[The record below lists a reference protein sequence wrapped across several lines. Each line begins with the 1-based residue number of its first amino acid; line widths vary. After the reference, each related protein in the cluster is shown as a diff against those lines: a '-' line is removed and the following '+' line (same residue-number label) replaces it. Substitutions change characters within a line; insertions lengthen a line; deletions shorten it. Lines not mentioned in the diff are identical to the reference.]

1 MSTARER
8 LFQAPTACCC
18 SNRKGC
24 LQLKGQTIHRAFFI
38 PASQKL
44 EYKPLGFDSLNTVRS
59 KFHNVKWI
67 LIDEFSMVGKRMLLF
82 IHHRLQEICGN
93 QLPFGGI
100 NMLLFGDL
108 HQLQPVK
115 DGWIFED
122 IDPYYGAF
130 APNIFKDNFKIFE
143 LDEIMRQKEDT
154 IFAQT
159 LNRLRTAFHC
169 KDDITLLESRLI
181 TETKSLQMTDV
192 PHFYTTNVKKDAFNE
207 IIMQDNCGQT
217 VVIQAQDS
225 PQGNIPESEK
235 EKH

>member
-1 MSTARER
+1 M
-8 LFQAPTACCC
+8 
-18 SNRKGC
+18 
-24 LQLKGQTIHRAFFI
+24 
-38 PASQKL
+38 
-44 EYKPLGFDSLNTVRS
+44 
-59 KFHNVKWI
+59 KWI

-82 IHHRLQEICGN
+82 IHHCLQEICGN

-130 APNIFKDNFKIFE
+130 APNIFKDNFEIFE
-143 LDEIMRQKEDT
+143 LDEIMRQKEDQ

-159 LNRLRTAFHC
+159 LNRLRTASHC
-169 KDDITLLESRLI
+169 KDDITLLESCLI

-192 PHFYTTNVKKDAFNE
+192 PHFYTTNAKKDAFNE
-207 IIMQDNCGQT
+207 IIMQDNCGQM

-235 EKH
+235 RKALAAAQVKPISAAGNLAYTLTVKEGLHYDITANIDATDGIVNGAECIVR